1 MGLPVHQILS
11 ALDDQMMGGEE
22 EAEDEVVVEDEVEVG
37 DEVAVEEAAEEDLVP
52 DLTGV
57 HVELVDSTH
66 EGTKWLEMRRLEVV
80 QVPIHHLNSGG
91 R

>member
-11 ALDDQMMGGEE
+11 ALEDQMMGGEE
-22 EAEDEVVVEDEVEVG
+22 EAEDEVVVEVEVG

-66 EGTKWLEMRRLEVV
+66 KGTKWLIAPLTR
-80 QVPIHHLNSGG
+80 SW
-91 R
+91 

>member
-11 ALDDQMMGGEE
+11 ALEDQMMGGEE
-22 EAEDEVVVEDEVEVG
+22 EAEDEVAVEDE
-37 DEVAVEEAAEEDLVP
+37 VEEAAEEDLVP

>member
-11 ALDDQMMGGEE
+11 ALEDQMMGGEE
-22 EAEDEVVVEDEVEVG
+22 EAEDEAVVEVEVG